1 MKNIVIVE
9 DELEAADI
17 LDSFVSRYGSE
28 NGEKFAVARYRDA
41 ASFFA
46 AYKSADIVF
55 MDIDM
60 PGLNGMDAA
69 KLLREK
75 DNDVLIIFVTNMMQM
90 AIKGYEVRAFDFIV
104 KPVVYKNFSVKLKS
118 ALSALKFKRG
128 RDIWISNKDGRIKLN
143 TSEIEYIEVIQ
154 HILVYHTVHGEYR
167 ATGTLSTLQKELAQ
181 EPFALCNR
189 CFFVN
194 LAFVTAMRNDG
205 DVIVAGK
212 PLAVS
217 RAKRAPFLSALNNYI
232 AMNGE

>member
-1 MKNIVIVE
+1 MNSKPRI
-9 DELEAADI
+9 
-17 LDSFVSRYGSE
+17 YGSE
-28 NGEKFAVARYRDA
+28 NGERFAVTRYRDA

-75 DNDVLIIFVTNMMQM
+75 DNDVIIIFVTNMMQM

-104 KPVVYKNFSVKLKS
+104 KPVVYKNFSVKLK
-118 ALSALKFKRG
+118 R
-128 RDIWISNKDGRIKLN
+128 
-143 TSEIEYIEVIQ
+143 SEIEYIEVIQ